1 MHHQKQVWPFIV
13 NEEVRSAIAEG
24 RPVVALES
32 AIITHGMPAPHNLTT
47 AMKLEEIIR
56 GKGCIPA
63 TIGMLKGQLTV
74 GLSSSQL
81 HMLADTCTKKHKIST
96 RDLAFAATKKV
107 DGGTT
112 VSTTLHACRLAG
124 IDVFVTGGIGG
135 VHKVHSSGATTWDVS
150 ADLIELGHCQGV
162 GVVCSGIKSILDVP
176 ATLEYLETQGVS
188 ATVLDRSLEA
198 QCDPAKVFFPDF
210 FTRNSG
216 IVATSFITDPSQAAE
231 MIHQAKKLA
240 LRSGLIFAVPIPE
253 SAEPAGAEIKMAIE
267 KAVSLA
273 RRSSVTGRDVTPF
286 VLSEVLR
293 MTDGRSLAANSA
305 LIQNNAATGAHVA
318 SALAKLRTENPSR
331 SSSRVPMSY
340 LNFISIW
347 KSNSSRIFWRVNRW
361 WWWVAAS

>member
-1 MHHQKQVWPFIV
+1 
-13 NEEVRSAIAEG
+13 
-24 RPVVALES
+24 
-32 AIITHGMPAPHNLTT
+32 
-47 AMKLEEIIR
+47 
-56 GKGCIPA
+56 
-63 TIGMLKGQLTV
+63 MLKGQLTV

-331 SSSRVPMSY
+331 SSSSFY
-340 LNFISIW
+340 LTRELEKHQF
-347 KSNSSRIFWRVNRW
+347 SSDPQSAESPHLEDTRPASPPPEGDNTLKEAHNTAEVVVVGGSVLDF
-361 WWWVAAS
+361 VATVTEPKIEV